1 MVEQVRVSPEEVRG
15 YGNICEGHTLEDFI
29 VSDSGLAKEKENV
42 HGALTDVYRLVYSLY
57 GLIFSFDKGNKQLY
71 LQMGVADTL
80 SFGFDTANKQLYLV
94 DENDTG
100 FNLGFDEDT
109 NELYITDDAPP
120 IVHNYT
126 LALDSESYTTS
137 GSLSVSATLL
147 DDGVAVEG
155 ATVSFTGG
163 VSTVTA
169 TTNSSGVATAT
180 VNFTSSGT
188 LTASYSN
195 VSDTATVTVTVGP
208 SYIIN
213 DDATTDNRLTLF
225 GSSISLRNSGTVSV
239 DYDSSTPC
247 YVIKNTTANAEAFLP
262 YPALEGITSSFKM
275 TTESQ
280 SSGTNVCGIALYY
293 YIDSNNWG
301 GVKEEG
307 QGMWFSTKTNGTFTE
322 TNKYQN
328 TAYKNL
334 NIKNEFI
341 YDANAGTLTINRYD
355 KDDPS
360 TIFKTFTMNIPVT
373 ITSSVKWG
381 TSTTWSTTQRNLY
394 EIKAEYI

>member
-1 MVEQVRVSPEEVRG
+1 MVEQIRISPEEVRG
-15 YGNICEGHTLEDFI
+15 YGNVCEEHSLEDFI
-29 VSDSGLAKEKENV
+29 VSSSGLAKEKETV
-42 HGALTDVYRLVYSLY
+42 HGALTDVYKLVYSLY
-57 GLIFSFDKGNKQLY
+57 GLMFDFDTGNKQLY
-71 LQMGVADTL
+71 LQMGEADIL
-80 SFGFDTANKQLYLV
+80 SFGFDDDSKQLYLL
-94 DENDTG
+94 DMARTG
-100 FNLGFDEDT
+100 LSLGFDEDT
-109 NELYITDDAPP
+109 NELYISDAPP

-147 DDGVAVEG
+147 DNGVPVSG
-155 ATVSFTGG
+155 AIVSFSGG

-213 DDATTDNRLTLF
+213 DDATTDNRSTLF
-225 GSSISLRNSGTVSV
+225 GSSISLRNSGTASV
-239 DYDSSTPC
+239 DYNSSTPC

-280 SSGTNVCGIALYY
+280 SNGTNVCGIALYY

-307 QGMWFSTKTNGTFTE
+307 QGMWISTKTNGTFTE
-322 TNKYQN
+322 NNKYNN
-328 TAYKNL
+328 TTYKNL

-360 TIFKTFTMNIPVT
+360 TIFKTYTMNIPVT
-373 ITSSVKWG
+373 ITGSVKWG

-394 EIKAEYI
+394 SIKVESL

>member
-1 MVEQVRVSPEEVRG
+1 MVEQVRVNPEEVRG

-29 VSDSGLAKEKENV
+29 VSNSGLAKEKENV
-42 HGALTDVYRLVYSLY
+42 HGALTEVYKLVYSVY
-57 GLIFSFDKGNKQLY
+57 GLMFYFDKGNKQLY
-71 LQMGVADTL
+71 LQTNEANTL
-80 SFGFDTANKQLYLV
+80 SLGFDTQNKQLYLV

-120 IVHNYT
+120 IVHNYSI
-126 LALDSESYTTS
+126 ALDQSSYTTT

-147 DDGVAVEG
+147 DEGVAVSG

-180 VNFTSSGT
+180 VTFTSSGT

-213 DDATTDNRLTLF
+213 DDATTDNRSTLF
-225 GSSISLRNSGTVSV
+225 GSSISLRNSGTASV

-247 YVIKNTTANAEAFLP
+247 YVIKNATANAEAFLP

-280 SSGTNVCGIALYY
+280 SAGTNVCGIALYY

-307 QGMWFSTKTNGTFTE
+307 QGMWISTKTNGTFTE
-322 TNKYQN
+322 TNKYSN

-355 KDDPS
+355 KDNPS

-373 ITSSVKWG
+373 ITGSVKWG
-381 TSTTWSTTQRNLY
+381 TSTTWNTTQRNLY
-394 EIKAEYI
+394 NIKVESL